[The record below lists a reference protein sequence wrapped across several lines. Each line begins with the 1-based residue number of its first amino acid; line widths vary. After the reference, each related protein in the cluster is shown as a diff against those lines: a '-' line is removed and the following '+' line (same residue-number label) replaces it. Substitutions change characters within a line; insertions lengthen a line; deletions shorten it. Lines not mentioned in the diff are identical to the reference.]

1 MNENASMS
9 NKARSDQGG
18 PESTRGGYYFSP
30 RVDIFE
36 TDQELILHADVPG
49 ARPEDI
55 DLRYERG
62 ELLLHARVQHEQRP
76 SQLTLH
82 EYEVGDFYRV
92 FHIHEE
98 INAAGINAECKKGVL
113 VVHLPKAESV
123 KPKQV
128 RVQGE

>member
-1 MNENASMS
+1 MNENTPNAS
-9 NKARSDQGG
+9 KARSDQGS

-30 RVDIFE
+30 RVDIYE
-36 TDQELILHADVPG
+36 TDQELILFADVAG

-62 ELLLHARVQHEQRP
+62 ELLLHAPVKQEPRSGPLSVQ
-76 SQLTLH
+76 
-82 EYEVGDFYRV
+82 EYDVGDYYRV

-98 INAAGINAECKKGVL
+98 INAANISAECKKGVL
-113 VVHLPKAESV
+113 TVHLPKAESV

-128 RVQGE
+128 RVLGE